1 MTSFIKEALE
11 LGTGAAGLISG
22 STTAIKGVLDLV
34 RKPNPDMTEIKF
46 LAADAVDKLL
56 EAKQAQMAMQD
67 KILELENELKQRD
80 RFQEEAKRY
89 TLTKTDMGGFV
100 YTLKPSEAGRE
111 PQHDLCASCFERDI
125 KSVLQPVDFNTLECP
140 RCKARVFKGD
150 GQANVMYGA
159 VQSGTDWSG
168 F

>member
-1 MTSFIKEALE
+1 MMSAIKEALE
-11 LGTGAAGLISG
+11 LGEGTTGLITS
-22 STTAIKGVLDLV
+22 SAAAIKGVLDLV
-34 RKPNPDMTEIKF
+34 RKPDPDLVEIKS
-46 LAADAVDKLL
+46 LAGDAIDKVI

-67 KILELENELKQRD
+67 KILELENELKKRD
-80 RFQEEAKRY
+80 RFQMEAQRY

-100 YTLKPSEAGRE
+100 YALKPSEAGSE
-111 PQHDLCASCFERDI
+111 PMHDLCATCFDSEI

-150 GQANVMYGA
+150 GQAKVMYGA
-159 VQSGTDWSG
+159 VQRGTDWSS